1 VACSLLSKNEEV
13 IFYGNK
19 AINNKIVNQKI
30 YLNMANAYQKLNNL
44 QEANK
49 YQSLANTIN

>member
-1 VACSLLSKNEEV
+1 MVLNLFFFIECLQVVILNEEV

-30 YLNMANAYQKLNNL
+30 YLNLANA
-44 QEANK
+44 
-49 YQSLANTIN
+49 